1 MGCREAYIRA
11 PGGVAEA
18 SRPVPCAPRLTHWAP
33 LASALDHRAGPR
45 LQRGSA
51 GRLRARAPAQLLYLS
66 RRWAM
71 QDAAAEGSD
80 LEHALD
86 NASTEEGSEPEAE
99 GAGDWLYAESSA
111 EVDAGARDGSQAEGT
126 RAEAADAL
134 VRALAQAAP
143 RSPSLEP
150 TGDGSVAEVGLTE
163 WRAEDGTDSGQASAT
178 EAELVAE
185 GGSDAS
191 ARGPGAPDAGDAAGA
206 AQQSSGGAVDGFDE
220 SSSGSEE
227 SERAEEATDSGQA
240 SATEAEL
247 VAEGGSDASARGPG
261 APDAG
266 DAAGAAQQSSGGAV
280 DGFDESSS
288 GSEESEDLDES
299 AFDDFVQDDDDS
311 GEDEDEDGE
320 ADDIDAKIAHA
331 YAEHMKALSARR
343 AELPPRP
350 GSAVRP
356 QSPTTATRRIR
367 VAEQRAQ
374 PRSAD
379 LTAFPAAAAEA
390 EARTEF
396 VSTNV
401 HFKQIREEEEFAPPD
416 SPPKAIV
423 KPVGDN
429 DSPHASIPRK
439 RPASAAAGAARRKLV
454 RATPTEQ
461 QQDDAQS
468 PRQTQ
473 TQPPTPQSQPQLSS
487 DEDLFAPGDDAEG
500 ELFSALELE
509 NEDCWY
515 EVHPHTAEGPSED
528 RADES
533 EEIHQRR
540 LAELREMERRVRE
553 QIQHQRRL
561 AELREAERRVREQIQ
576 LLRQLQGDSQLT
588 EEGEN
593 IVTAHATGDVHD
605 DLCDD
610 HAAYTSVSPWPSEDG
625 DEGRSEAA
633 VAAEEAAA
641 RAAAAAEEEA
651 AARAAAAA
659 EEEAAARAAAAAE
672 EEAAAAEVR
681 RLEAAERRRAAR
693 EAVAAERALA
703 AAEARA
709 AAAEERARDE
719 AKARTRAERA
729 EARLY
734 AARAQ
739 RGGFIGWTKAASGQT
754 LSEVQRTALRIAET
768 QATASGTGASSRT
781 AQLPASKFG
790 PGGSSGTAASVG
802 SAPRRR
808 RRLRRTG
815 AASTASTSSRPASM
829 HSRSLDRSDTSAARK
844 ALEAARRAPRQP
856 AWMPSSSKPV
866 IVPVEE
872 MSASGRG
879 APPSSGAR
887 RVRRAN
893 RRAAHGKGA
902 PVAGTGVTEDGK
914 TSAGLSGPASA
925 FGRAALAPRRPKSA
939 PPRRPRARDARVRPP
954 SAARVHMRGQ
964 VTVETVQQRPATPG
978 GTATATPAPAWRQ
991 RPATAAGTATATPA
1005 SAPHAS
1011 VDPPLDPSDLLAQV
1025 MEVNAACRVLGLGE
1039 RYRVAPGGRRNE
1051 LVVEVHK
1058 RLPRMLGDE
1067 EGPGPATVRRA
1078 RGAGGSG
1085 AWSPP
1090 PPLRRISVDVFAST
1104 HHRLTTHARR
1114 AAMKSRATGA
1124 SVRSSDPS
1132 SRRSARTSGGGDDGG
1147 GGSADGDA
1155 PAHFPPRPSRARSAG
1170 AAAAEAVAA
1179 APIVVP
1185 SVPLEPAAQLVPAG
1199 QQLVAA

>member
-1 MGCREAYIRA
+1 MGCREGYIRA

-18 SRPVPCAPRLTHWAP
+18 SRPVPCAPRLAHWAP

-80 LEHALD
+80 LGHVLD
-86 NASTEEGSEPEAE
+86 DASAEEGSEPEAE
-99 GAGDWLYAESSA
+99 GAGDGLYAESSA

-134 VRALAQAAP
+134 VRAVAQAAP

-163 WRAEDGTDSGQASAT
+163 RRAEDGTDSGQASAT

-185 GGSDAS
+185 GGADAS
-191 ARGPGAPDAGDAAGA
+191 ARGPGAPDAGDAASA
-206 AQQSSGGAVDGFDE
+206 APQSSGGG
-220 SSSGSEE
+220 
-227 SERAEEATDSGQA
+227 
-240 SATEAEL
+240 
-247 VAEGGSDASARGPG
+247 
-261 APDAG
+261 
-266 DAAGAAQQSSGGAV
+266 V

-311 GEDEDEDGE
+311 GEDENEDGE

-401 HFKQIREEEEFAPPD
+401 HFKQIREEEESAPPD
-416 SPPKAIV
+416 SPQKAIV

-429 DSPHASIPRK
+429 DSPHASIQRK

-500 ELFSALELE
+500 ELFAALELD

-553 QIQHQRRL
+553 QIQ
-561 AELREAERRVREQIQ
+561 
-576 LLRQLQGDSQLT
+576 LLRQLQGDNQLT

-593 IVTAHATGDVHD
+593 VATAHVTGGVHD
-605 DLCDD
+605 DLCEDN
-610 HAAYTSVSPWPSEDG
+610 AAYTSVSPWPSEDG
-625 DEGRSEAA
+625 DEGRAEAA
-633 VAAEEAAA
+633 VASEEAAA
-641 RAAAAAEEEA
+641 Q
-651 AARAAAAA
+651 
-659 EEEAAARAAAAAE
+659 AAAAAE

-709 AAAEERARDE
+709 AAAEERARAE

-729 EARLY
+729 KARLY

-781 AQLPASKFG
+781 AQPPASKFG

-808 RRLRRTG
+808 RRLRRTS

-844 ALEAARRAPRQP
+844 AHEAVRRAPRQP

-872 MSASGRG
+872 MSVSSRG

-914 TSAGLSGPASA
+914 TSAGPPGPASA

-1005 SAPHAS
+1005 SAPHVS

-1025 MEVNAACRVLGLGE
+1025 MEVNAACRLLGLGE

-1124 SVRSSDPS
+1124 SARSSDPS
-1132 SRRSARTSGGGDDGG
+1132 SRRSARTSGGRDDGG

-1155 PAHFPPRPSRARSAG
+1155 PPHFPPRPSRARLAG